1 MEQPKVI
8 RYLFTYYSSSL
19 PGNIYFLQVNNK
31 SIWYMLKDIILVS
44 SLLNLNIIL
53 NFCLVFLLL
62 TLNIYLL
69 AGFFM
74 LLVQYFSLVV

>member
-1 MEQPKVI
+1 MEQTKVI